1 MMQVFSKIHS
11 PCLGEIE
18 FIVAL
23 LGLENELIEAVAAHY
38 NINMHV
44 LTYHSFQK
52 YLSPWVSNQLYG
64 DK

>member
-1 MMQVFSKIHS
+1 MQVFSKIHS

-38 NINMHV
+38 YMLFNMKKNIQHAT
-44 LTYHSFQK
+44 LAK
-52 YLSPWVSNQLYG
+52 
-64 DK
+64 